1 MKRKTGRSV
10 IAAALAAVIISG
22 MPFLGAEPREAA
34 AATVSFTDVAAGYWA
49 YDDIDFAAQKGIVNG
64 YDAAGGTHVFY
75 PENQVSYEE
84 AATML
89 YRALAAAFTVMGW

>member
-10 IAAALAAVIISG
+10 IAAAIAAVIISG

-49 YDDIDFAAQKGIVNG
+49 YDDIDFACSNEESDG
-64 YDAAGGTHVFY
+64 YGEYTM
-75 PENQVSYEE
+75 YEDSCDCWE
-84 AATML
+84 ES
-89 YRALAAAFTVMGW
+89 R